1 MSEIKAGNKGLAN
14 LGNTCYMNS
23 ALQCLSHLLTFHPLN
38 ETFLAQC
45 SALTD
50 GCLMKE
56 WYEFQR
62 EMWSN
67 EDDRM
72 VNPKKLL
79 QCFQSLCS
87 ENDLYFENFD
97 QNDADEFLVLFLDL
111 IHRGIRR
118 KVSLKMN
125 RVTDPIITKAYDSWK
140 KFYENDYSYIV
151 QNFHS
156 QMLGITACP
165 ECDYSTTN
173 HDPVQVMSLEIP
185 KGALSLEDCLKDH
198 TRLTELDGDN
208 QWKCDQCHKFTK
220 AKQRNL
226 LWKTSDILIFLLK
239 RYKNGRKIGRF
250 IDYKD
255 IFDIGSYTL
264 NYGSRSGATSST
276 KYALQGVSVHDGSL
290 GGGHYYAYCKN
301 NLDKKWRKYN
311 DTHVSEVSQE
321 DALGTN
327 GYVFFYKRL

>member
-45 SALTD
+45 AALSSE
-50 GCLMKE
+50 CLMKE

-62 EMWSN
+62 QMWSN
-67 EDDRM
+67 EDDHM
-72 VNPKKLL
+72 VNPSRLL
-79 QCFQSLCS
+79 KCFQRQCS

-125 RVTDPIITKAYDSWK
+125 RVADPIITKAYDSWK

-165 ECDYSTTN
+165 ECDYSTTS
-173 HDPVQVMSLEIP
+173 HDPVQVISLEVP
-185 KGALSLEDCLKDH
+185 KGARSLEDCLKAH
-198 TRLTELDGDN
+198 TCLSELDGDN
-208 QWKCDQCHKFTK
+208 QWKCDQCHQFTK

-239 RYKNGRKIGRF
+239 RYKNGQKIGRF

-255 IFDIGSYTL
+255 IFDIGAYTL
-264 NYGSRSGATSST
+264 NYGSRSSTT

-301 NLDKKWRKYN
+301 NLDQKWRKYN
-311 DTHVSEVSQE
+311 DTNVTEVSQE

>member
-45 SALTD
+45 AALSSE
-50 GCLMKE
+50 CLMKE

-62 EMWSN
+62 QMWSN

-79 QCFQSLCS
+79 RCFQSQCS

-125 RVTDPIITKAYDSWK
+125 RVADPIITKAYDSWK

-165 ECDYSTTN
+165 ECDYSTTS
-173 HDPVQVMSLEIP
+173 HDPVQVISLEVP
-185 KGALSLEDCLKDH
+185 KGARSLEDCLKAH

-208 QWKCDQCHKFTK
+208 QWKCDQCHQFTK

-239 RYKNGRKIGRF
+239 RYKNGQKIGRF
-250 IDYKD
+250 IKYKD
-255 IFDIGSYTL
+255 IFDIGAYTL
-264 NYGSRSGATSST
+264 NYGSSSSTT

-301 NLDKKWRKYN
+301 NLDQKWRQYN

-321 DALGTN
+321 EALGTN